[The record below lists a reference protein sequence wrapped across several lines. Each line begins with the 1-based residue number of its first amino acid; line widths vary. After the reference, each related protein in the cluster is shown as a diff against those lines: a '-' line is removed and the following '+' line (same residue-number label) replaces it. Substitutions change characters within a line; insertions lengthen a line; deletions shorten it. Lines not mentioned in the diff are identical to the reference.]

1 MTRKNAFLIH
11 FLLSALVVGT
21 VVTVVFIFWYPQL
34 YFKVVGAA
42 EVLMI
47 LIVVDLVLG
56 PLLTLILFKP
66 GKWGLKF
73 DISMV
78 VAVQLVALVYGVHT
92 LYQER
97 PYYAVFVMDRF
108 EILALR
114 DIDQSKIS
122 DPALQSKPWNQPIY
136 VVATMPVD
144 MKEQQRVLEETI
156 FEGKPD
162 IHLRPEYW
170 SPYIDKAEAVSK
182 GARSL
187 DQLLERRPDMQDEI
201 NTVMQRSER
210 SGELAY
216 VPIMGRQRVFSLVL
230 DTRTWMPVDVI
241 DIDPWDKSPGG
252 V

>member
-1 MTRKNAFLIH
+1 M
-11 FLLSALVVGT
+11 VVGT
-21 VVTVVFIFWYPQL
+21 VVAVVFVFWYPQL

-42 EVLMI
+42 DVLRI
-47 LIVVDLVLG
+47 LIGVDLVLG

-66 GKWGLKF
+66 GKRGLKF

-97 PYYAVFVMDRF
+97 PYYTVFVKDRF

-122 DPALQSKPWNQPIY
+122 DPALHSKPWSQPIY

-144 MKEQQRVLEETI
+144 MWEQQRVLEETV

-162 IHLRPEYW
+162 IHQRPEYW
-170 SPYIDKAEAVSK
+170 SPYVEKAEVVSK

-187 DQLLERRPDMQDEI
+187 SQLLERRPDMQDEI
-201 NTVMQRSER
+201 NKVMRRSER

-216 VPIMGRQRVFSLVL
+216 VPIMGRHRVFSLVL

-241 DIDPWDKSPGG
+241 DIDPWEKPPGG